1 MGKKSHLKYQQEAN
15 GEQSDEENESFD
27 LSDITSMISIINGN
41 DDDIKDRLCV
51 LISNF
56 NFEESKDNLI
66 SITSK
71 EFLLPLT
78 NLLQSMNNIS
88 IKTNVISAIINILI
102 SFYDSDNCQFDLCQ
116 YITNT
121 LIPSIEGQLSQY
133 ENSTNDNVNKFYCA
147 MLDLLLL
154 IVDLTSQNEKD
165 STINYNTI
173 LKLIISNFIC
183 NNNIQNDNKLILL
196 SLELLYQIV
205 STNIFIVNDSNCL
218 DKFIFWAQTVVK
230 ENKANSIIMSNVV
243 CSLFYLGCANQIEI
257 NFIQNIIDKIYKEVN
272 QSKFFIN
279 DVEKFKE
286 YIEKYITS
294 ANKEILEEEESIENV
309 NTIITSEISILEEK
323 TKSIL
328 TYLKTFSDIIDNV
341 SISSKSDN
349 DNNIEMEI
357 EDDFEE
363 IEDNT
368 IINKTEENS
377 QYSILIAKAISNV
390 INEGNIKQMLSSSF
404 FDNFLP
410 ILTVNTQI
418 EVYLIN
424 AFDKMISLKDNL
436 SQVITISFSILNN
449 IILNYFNL
457 AQLNNEHIKMIFS
470 SIGKIL
476 TFFEKM
482 IYNDNNEFISVV
494 ILLLRNILEKTKH
507 NMSQDDIKQ
516 LSNNINYKTLF
527 LIMNKFINDN
537 FIKTNI
543 IDTVSFL
550 FSYEKNHDSLFYTK
564 NKEICNLFITLF
576 YNENSCEVLAH
587 VINAFMDIY
596 QWDDDTMDKILLN
609 SGAVNIMRNGSGE
622 FKSRL
627 KIAYKS
633 GEVSKDAYDYIKE
646 TLYNMKRFIKYK
658 EEIFKKMSL

>member
-1 MGKKSHLKYQQEAN
+1 MGKKSHLKYKQEAN

-41 DDDIKDRLCV
+41 DDEIKDKLCV

-56 NFEESKDNLI
+56 NFEESKDNFI

-88 IKTNVISAIINILI
+88 IKTNIISAIINILI
-102 SFYDSDNCQFDLCQ
+102 SFYDSDNCQFDLFQ
-116 YITNT
+116 YITNR
-121 LIPSIEGQLSQY
+121 LISSIEGQLSQY
-133 ENSTNDNVNKFYCA
+133 ENNQNDTVNKFYCA

-165 STINYNTI
+165 NTINYNTI

-183 NNNIQNDNKLILL
+183 NLQNDNKLLLL

-205 STNIFIVNDSNCL
+205 STNLFIANDSNCL
-218 DKFIFWAQTVVK
+218 DKFILWAEKVIK
-230 ENKANSIIMSNVV
+230 ENKSSSIIMSNVV
-243 CSLFYLGCANQIEI
+243 CSLFYLGCSNHIEN
-257 NFIQNIIDKIYKEVN
+257 NFIQNVIDKIYKEVN
-272 QSKFFIN
+272 QSKMFIN

-294 ANKEILEEEESIENV
+294 ANKEILEEEDSIENV

-341 SISSKSDN
+341 SISSKSE

-363 IEDNT
+363 IEDSNNIT
-368 IINKTEENS
+368 NKTEENS
-377 QYSILIAKAISNV
+377 QYNILIAKAISSV
-390 INEGNIKQMLSSSF
+390 INEGNIKQLLSSSF

-418 EVYLIN
+418 EVYLID

-457 AQLNNEHIKMIFS
+457 AQLNNEHIKTIFS
-470 SIGKIL
+470 SICKIL
-476 TFFEKM
+476 TVFEKM

-507 NMSQDDIKQ
+507 KMSQDDIKQ
-516 LSNNINYKTLF
+516 LSNTINYKTLF

-550 FSYEKNHDSLFYTK
+550 FSYEKNHDGLFYTK

-609 SGAVNIMRNGSGE
+609 SGVVNIMRNGSGE

-658 EEIFKKMSL
+658 EEIFKKMI

>member
-1 MGKKSHLKYQQEAN
+1 MQ
-15 GEQSDEENESFD
+15 
-27 LSDITSMISIINGN
+27 II
-41 DDDIKDRLCV
+41 V
-51 LISNF
+51 
-56 NFEESKDNLI
+56 
-66 SITSK
+66 
-71 EFLLPLT
+71 
-78 NLLQSMNNIS
+78 
-88 IKTNVISAIINILI
+88 
-102 SFYDSDNCQFDLCQ
+102 
-116 YITNT
+116 
-121 LIPSIEGQLSQY
+121 
-133 ENSTNDNVNKFYCA
+133 
-147 MLDLLLL
+147 
-154 IVDLTSQNEKD
+154 
-165 STINYNTI
+165 
-173 LKLIISNFIC
+173 LIISNFIC
-183 NNNIQNDNKLILL
+183 NLQNDNKLLLL

-205 STNIFIVNDSNCL
+205 STNIFIANDSNCL
-218 DKFIFWAQTVVK
+218 DKFILWAEKVIK
-230 ENKANSIIMSNVV
+230 ENKSSSIIMSNVV
-243 CSLFYLGCANQIEI
+243 CSLFYLGCSNHIEN
-257 NFIQNIIDKIYKEVN
+257 NFIQNVIDKIYKEVN
-272 QSKFFIN
+272 QSKMFIN

-294 ANKEILEEEESIENV
+294 ANKEILEEEDSIENV

-341 SISSKSDN
+341 SISSKSE

-363 IEDNT
+363 IEDSNNIT
-368 IINKTEENS
+368 NKTEENS
-377 QYSILIAKAISNV
+377 QYNILIAKAISSV
-390 INEGNIKQMLSSSF
+390 INEGNIKQLLSSSF

-418 EVYLIN
+418 EVYLID

-457 AQLNNEHIKMIFS
+457 AQLNNEHIKTIFS
-470 SIGKIL
+470 SICKIL
-476 TFFEKM
+476 TVFEKM

-507 NMSQDDIKQ
+507 KMSQDDIKQ
-516 LSNNINYKTLF
+516 LSNTINYKTLF

-550 FSYEKNHDSLFYTK
+550 FSYEKNHDGLFYTK

-609 SGAVNIMRNGSGE
+609 SGVVNIMRNGSGE

-658 EEIFKKMSL
+658 EEIFKK